1 MFNPKLFPKFS
12 RSSESGYTLLESIMA
27 MVVVSI
33 LMVGISPVLG
43 FAFAT
48 RVQARRI
55 ELASRAANSYI
66 SAVRTDP
73 TNEDLVDLNP
83 GNPNAGPTAT
93 GSLECDAGR
102 ACTTPANLFCVDN
115 DGSGECETD
124 SPTDMIVQ
132 GIGINECRDNLQHG
146 YELIVRVYRA
156 DAFAQ
161 SGQLEGANDDGSSN
175 VGSSRVGL
183 ANPRDPLVQVRT
195 EISPSGTGN
204 EVFGSLRERLE
215 GCSSD
220 DEGD

>member
-1 MFNPKLFPKFS
+1 
-12 RSSESGYTLLESIMA
+12 MA

-66 SAVRTDP
+66 SAVRADP

-83 GNPNAGPTAT
+83 GNPNAGPT
-93 GSLECDAGR
+93 SPDD
-102 ACTTPANLFCVDN
+102 LFCVDN
-115 DGSGECETD
+115 DGSGGCETD

-132 GIGINECRDNLQHG
+132 GIGINCSNELEDG

-161 SGQLEGANDDGSSN
+161 SEGPRGSGH
-175 VGSSRVGL
+175 VASSRVGL
-183 ANPRDPLVQVRT
+183 ADPRDPLVEVRT
-195 EISPSGTGN
+195 EISPSSN
-204 EVFGSLRERLE
+204 NVFSSLQRRLAECRE
-215 GCSSD
+215 D
-220 DEGD
+220 

>member
-1 MFNPKLFPKFS
+1 MFNPKLSPKFS

-66 SAVRTDP
+66 SAVRADP

-83 GNPNAGPTAT
+83 GNPNAGPT
-93 GSLECDAGR
+93 SPDD
-102 ACTTPANLFCVDN
+102 LFCVDN
-115 DGSGECETD
+115 DGSGGCETD

-132 GIGINECRDNLQHG
+132 GIGINCSNELEDG

-161 SGQLEGANDDGSSN
+161 SEGPRGSGH
-175 VGSSRVGL
+175 VASSRVGL
-183 ANPRDPLVQVRT
+183 ADPRDPLVEVRT
-195 EISPSGTGN
+195 EISPSSN
-204 EVFGSLRERLE
+204 NVFSSLQRRLAECRE
-215 GCSSD
+215 D
-220 DEGD
+220 